1 MLTCV
6 TECVCTTARA
16 RVCVCVCVC
25 ACVRERERVNND
37 SVARNVL
44 QTELETADVIINNK
58 IVADT

>member
-1 MLTCV
+1 MC
-6 TECVCTTARA
+6 
-16 RVCVCVCVC
+16 VCVCVCVRERERE
-25 ACVRERERVNND
+25 RERERVNND